1 MYVNDLGI
9 GRVAADRTVR
19 AANTACRKSTDPYA
33 SYAAVMNNVLGR
45 QKAAVNPVYTTVDD
59 IIIKE
64 AFEKMKTDPAWENTV
79 MNKVKEYYT
88 KDRTADGTGRSY
100 QTLTGQNVLQSYMLQ
115 NLMGGLGFGDSLLGS
130 WLL

>member
-19 AANTACRKSTDPYA
+19 AANTARRKSTDPYA

-88 KDRTADGTGRSY
+88 KDRTADGMGRSY